1 MVFKV
6 LATATAILLA
16 TAGQVAARSVPL
28 LIGAYTGGTN
38 KGITLYRFD
47 DRTGQISAV
56 PVQVMPSEN
65 PSWLVLSADHR
76 RLYAV
81 NENGDGRRDPVG
93 RVTAWRIDPATGRMA
108 LLNRVSSLGADPTYA
123 SLSRD
128 GRYLF
133 VANYSGSADPGGTL
147 AVVPVAADGTLRP
160 VTQIKTRRAS
170 MANPQRQA
178 SPHVHSVVSSP
189 DGRFVFAQD
198 LGADRIY
205 VYRYDPAQRE
215 LPLSALG
222 DQPFVDLP
230 AGSGP
235 RHLVFSADGR
245 HAYATL
251 EMAGQVAVFDQ
262 AQGHLTLRQTLSLAP
277 ADFRGAVGAA
287 ALHLSPD
294 GRFLAATDRG
304 TDNALVTYA
313 LSAADGSLRLV
324 DRHATSG
331 SEPREFAFSPD
342 GRFVVVANQRS
353 HAVVV
358 FRRDPASGVVGDM
371 VQSLPVDQASN
382 LTFVA
387 P

>member
-160 VTQIKTRRAS
+160 VTQIKTHRAS

-215 LPLSALG
+215 LPLSTLG

-262 AQGHLTLRQTLSLAP
+262 AQGHLTLRQTLPLAP

-313 LSAADGSLRLV
+313 LSPADGSLRLV

>member
-160 VTQIKTRRAS
+160 VTQT
-170 MANPQRQA
+170 
-178 SPHVHSVVSSP
+178 V
-189 DGRFVFAQD
+189 
-198 LGADRIY
+198 
-205 VYRYDPAQRE
+205 
-215 LPLSALG
+215 
-222 DQPFVDLP
+222 
-230 AGSGP
+230 
-235 RHLVFSADGR
+235 
-245 HAYATL
+245 
-251 EMAGQVAVFDQ
+251 
-262 AQGHLTLRQTLSLAP
+262 RQT
-277 ADFRGAVGAA
+277 
-287 ALHLSPD
+287 
-294 GRFLAATDRG
+294 
-304 TDNALVTYA
+304 
-313 LSAADGSLRLV
+313 RL
-324 DRHATSG
+324 
-331 SEPREFAFSPD
+331 
-342 GRFVVVANQRS
+342 Q
-353 HAVVV
+353 
-358 FRRDPASGVVGDM
+358 
-371 VQSLPVDQASN
+371 
-382 LTFVA
+382 
-387 P
+387 